1 MLETLPPYLTG
12 LSPRTTNLIAA
23 ALLALFTVL
32 LVTSVRQESQ
42 TFDESTHLFAGFE
55 YWKHADFGRNPE
67 HPPFAKLLASIPLL
81 RMGLKDPPAIPV
93 PYFKGQD
100 LINGAQFLYSAD
112 ADTILFRGRLV
123 IILFSLILAVLV
135 FVAAQE
141 MFGSLTALLALSLFV
156 FEPSLLAHG
165 ALVTTDM
172 PLACLFFAGVYA
184 FYRYLNKPSLPR
196 LAIASLA
203 VALAIVTK
211 HSGILI
217 LPTLLL
223 LALADV
229 FLADTPSPSTP
240 SPSQDRKLRIS
251 QITIA
256 FLVIAIVS
264 YFFLW
269 AIYGFRFAARP
280 GQLPM
285 LPALAD
291 YAASIPHPGQRSLI
305 AFFARHHLL
314 PEAYLYGWA
323 DILLIPSTRATFLFG
338 HIYSSGRWFFFPAV
352 FLLKTTLTL
361 LILLLLVAF
370 ARLHSRRRELLFLI
384 LPPAFFFLAAIFSM
398 LNMGVRHL
406 LPIYPFCIVLAAAA
420 ATSFAI
426 RSTRWRV
433 VIAALLLF
441 TVISS
446 LHSFPNFLA
455 YSNELNGGPSHTYR
469 VLSDSNADW
478 GQGFKWT
485 KTYLDHHP
493 TPDCWINYA
502 NPVFNPAYY
511 GIHCKPLI
519 SAYGHFIGMGGPPI
533 PSTITG
539 TILLSSTDASGLIWG
554 PSDMNPYQ
562 SFFDRQPDDT
572 IENIILV
579 YRGTF
584 NVPLLAAQTNSAAAI
599 NLLRQHRFPEALALA
614 QTAANQAPNSAEI
627 NAVLGQALFASGKI
641 PEGRQAMANALRLAQ
656 SNHPEYQ
663 KYLIS
668 QLQQPGHP

>member
-1 MLETLPPYLTG
+1 MPETLPPTPTRLNA
-12 LSPRTTNLIAA
+12 RTTYLIAA
-23 ALLALFTVL
+23 ALLALLTVL

-81 RMGLKDPPAIPV
+81 SMGLKDPPVIPF

-100 LINGAQFLYSAD
+100 LINGAQFLYSVD

-123 IILFSLILAVLV
+123 IVLFSLALAVLV
-135 FVAAQE
+135 FMAAQE
-141 MFGSLTALLALSLFV
+141 MFGSLTALLALSLYV
-156 FEPSLLAHG
+156 LEPSLLAHG

-184 FYRYLNKPSLPR
+184 FYRYLNKPSLAR

-217 LPTLLL
+217 IPTLLL
-223 LALADV
+223 LALADA
-229 FLADTPSPSTP
+229 FIANTLSL
-240 SPSQDRKLRIS
+240 SQDRKLCIR

-256 FLVIAIVS
+256 CVVIAIVS

-280 GQLPM
+280 GQLLM

-291 YAASIPHPGQRSLI
+291 YAASIPHAGQRSLI

-338 HIYSSGRWFFFPAV
+338 HIYSTGRWFFFPAV

-361 LILLLLVAF
+361 LILLLLVPF
-370 ARLHSRRRELLFLI
+370 ARLHSRRRELLCLI
-384 LPPAFFFLAAIFSM
+384 LPPVFFFLAAIFSM
-398 LNMGVRHL
+398 LNMGVRHIL
-406 LPIYPFCIVLAAAA
+406 LIYPFCIVLAAAA

-446 LHSFPNFLA
+446 LHCFPDFLA
-455 YSNELNGGPSHTYR
+455 YSNELDGGPSHTYR

-502 NPVFNPAYY
+502 NPVYSPAYY
-511 GIHCKPLI
+511 GIRCKPLI
-519 SAYGHFIGMGGPPI
+519 SAYGHFFGMGGPLI

-539 TILLSSTDASGLIWG
+539 TVLLSSTDASGLIWG

-562 SFFDRQPDDT
+562 SFFDRQPDDK
-572 IENIILV
+572 IGNIILV

-599 NLLRQHRFPEALALA
+599 SLLRQHRSSEALALA
-614 QTAANQAPNSAEI
+614 QIAANQAPNSAEI

-641 PEGRQAMANALRLAQ
+641 PEGRQAIANALRLAQ

-668 QLQQPGHP
+668 QLQQLGSHP